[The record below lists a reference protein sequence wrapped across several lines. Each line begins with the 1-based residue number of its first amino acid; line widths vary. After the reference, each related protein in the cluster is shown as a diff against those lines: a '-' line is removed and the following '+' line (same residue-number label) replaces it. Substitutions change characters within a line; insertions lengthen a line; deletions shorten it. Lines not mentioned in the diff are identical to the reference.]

1 MTLTE
6 LLNGVS
12 AIQVTGH
19 VRDDK
24 VTGIEYDS
32 RKVKSDS
39 VFAAIKGFNVD
50 GHKFINDALNSG
62 AIAIILDNEGT
73 VPDEL
78 YKHSA
83 AAKILVNDSRSALAE
98 ASDFYFGHPS
108 TKLNLI
114 GITGTNG
121 KTTTS
126 YFIKNIL
133 ESADYKTGLLGT
145 ISNFIGA
152 KKNDSKLTTPE
163 ANDLNEMLRQMVN
176 EGCEYA
182 VMEVSSHSLALK
194 RVHNLYY
201 SSAIFTNIT
210 AEHLDFHH
218 DFESYL
224 KAKKIL
230 FDGLDINA
238 LVVYNYDDDNNGEV
252 LKECK
257 AKKYSYGTLSG
268 SDFLIKQIEYD
279 LNGTSFIINY
289 EATDY
294 KITTSLVGEFNA
306 YNATAAFAI
315 TKLHGVKAD
324 QIINGIKTTPQVP
337 GRFEVI
343 SKENKKV
350 VIDYAHSADSLEK
363 ALKIVNKLNRDGVK
377 TITVFGCGGNRDKLK
392 RPQMGKIASEFSDEV
407 IITSDNPRNEDPY
420 KIIDDIKSGIK
431 KNNFNVIENRQEAI
445 KHAINN
451 NDDSSIILIAGKG
464 HEDYQEIKG
473 VRTHFSDREVVENY
487 MHT

>member
-1 MTLTE
+1 MKLTE
-6 LLNGVS
+6 LLTGVT
-12 AIQVTGH
+12 AIQVTGN
-19 VRDDK
+19 VRDNK

-32 RKVKSDS
+32 RKVKTDS

-50 GHKFINDALNSG
+50 GHKFIPDALNSG
-62 AIAIILDNEGT
+62 AIAIIVNNEGT
-73 VPDEL
+73 APDDL
-78 YKHSA
+78 YKHTGA
-83 AAKILVNDSRSALAE
+83 TKILVNDSRSALAE
-98 ASDFYFGHPS
+98 ASDFYFGQPS
-108 TKLNLI
+108 KKLKLI

-126 YFIKNIL
+126 YLIKNIL
-133 ESADYKTGLLGT
+133 ETAGYKTGLFGT
-145 ISNFIGA
+145 ISNYIGD
-152 KKNDSKLTTPE
+152 KKYDSKLTTPE
-163 ANDLNEMLRQMVN
+163 ANDLNEMLLQMVN
-176 EGCEYA
+176 ESCEYA

-194 RVHNLYY
+194 RVHSLYY

-230 FDGLDINA
+230 FDGLDVSA
-238 LVVYNYDDDNNGEV
+238 LVVYNYDDKNVEV
-252 LKECK
+252 LKDCK

-268 SDFLIKQIEYD
+268 SDFLIKQIEYN

-315 TKLHGVKAD
+315 TKLHGVKED
-324 QIINGIKTTPQVP
+324 QIIEGIKTTQQVP

-343 SKENKKV
+343 SKKNNKV
-350 VIDYAHSADSLEK
+350 IIDYAHSADSLEK
-363 ALKIVNKLNRDGVK
+363 TLKIVNELNRDGAK
-377 TITVFGCGGNRDKLK
+377 IITVFGCGGNRDKLK
-392 RPQMGKIASEFSDEV
+392 RPQMGKIASELSDEV
-407 IITSDNPRNEDPY
+407 IITSDNPRDEDPY
-420 KIIDDIKSGIK
+420 NIIGDIKSGIM
-431 KNNFNVIENRQEAI
+431 KNNFIVIENRQEAI
-445 KHAINN
+445 KHAIFN

-473 VRTHFSDREVVENY
+473 VRTHFSDREFVENCL
-487 MHT
+487 HT

>member
-1 MTLTE
+1 MILTE
-6 LLNGVS
+6 LLNGVP
-12 AIQVTGH
+12 AIQVTGN
-19 VRDDK
+19 VRDDN

-32 RKVKSDS
+32 RKVKTDS

-50 GHKFINDALNSG
+50 GHQFIPDALNSG

-73 VPDEL
+73 SPDDL
-78 YKHSA
+78 YKHSG

-98 ASDFYFGHPS
+98 ASDYYFGHPS
-108 TKLNLI
+108 AKLNLL

-126 YFIKNIL
+126 YLIKNIL
-133 ESADYKTGLLGT
+133 ETAGYKTGLFGT
-145 ISNFIGA
+145 ISNFIGD
-152 KKNDSKLTTPE
+152 KKYDSKLTTPE
-163 ANDLNEMLRQMVN
+163 ANDLNEMLLQMVN

-194 RVHNLYY
+194 RVQCLYY

-230 FDGLDINA
+230 FDGLDVNA
-238 LVVYNYDDDNNGEV
+238 IVVYNYDDDNNSEV
-252 LKECK
+252 LKDCN

-268 SDFLIKQIEYD
+268 SDFLIKQIEYN
-279 LNGTSFIINY
+279 LNGTSFMINY
-289 EATDY
+289 DDKDY

-315 TKLHGVKAD
+315 TKLNGVKED
-324 QIINGIKTTPQVP
+324 QIIEGIKTTQQIP

-343 SKENKKV
+343 GKENKKV
-350 VIDYAHSADSLEK
+350 IIDYAHSADSLEK
-363 ALKIVNKLNRDGVK
+363 TLKIVNELNRDGAKV
-377 TITVFGCGGNRDKLK
+377 ITVFGCGGNRDKLK
-392 RPQMGKIASEFSDEV
+392 RPQMGKIASELSNEV
-407 IITSDNPRNEDPY
+407 ILTSDNPRNEDPF
-420 KIIDDIKSGIK
+420 KIIGDIKSGIT
-431 KNNFNVIENRQEAI
+431 KNNFKVIESRQEAI
-445 KHAINN
+445 KNAIYNN
-451 NDDSSIILIAGKG
+451 NDSSIILIAGKG

-473 VRTHFSDREVVENY
+473 VRTHFSDREVVEDY
-487 MHT
+487 LHT

>member
-363 ALKIVNKLNRDGVK
+363 VLKIVNKLNRDGVK